1 MAPMVASMICADN
14 SKTKLD
20 TETRQHPI
28 ADKSADNSD
37 RHVTNYAKAGPLNNL
52 TG

>member
-1 MAPMVASMICADN
+1 VAVTSD
-14 SKTKLD
+14 
-20 TETRQHPI
+20 HPN
-28 ADKSADNSD
+28 DSD